1 MANTKVVGS
10 NTPKKRFFRILMV
23 ILIIGLCLLM
33 LSPFIWMI
41 GASLKKEADV
51 MKQGVGLFPTYW
63 YPQNYLRVLGF
74 AGKTN
79 YHFLQGYWNSIKVAA
94 ISAAVAGV
102 SSCLAGY
109 AFAKLKFRGSNVL
122 FLLYLS
128 QMMIPSQLTLIPR
141 FVIFSAVGLVNTHWA
156 LILPKVV
163 AVSATFM
170 MRQAF
175 LGTSE
180 ELREAAKI
188 DGASEFRI
196 FYQIMVPI
204 IIPTIAAVCTTQFV
218 SSWNSYMDPLIFINK
233 SALYTLPLV
242 LDNFVSMEATQYGLM
257 MAACCLATVPVFIV
271 FLCGQKF
278 FIKGLTV
285 GAVKGQVMNRKTK
298 GYIVG
303 VISILFSVFLIV
315 LALALSNLAKGDTRE
330 RSQDTADYRKWS
342 VPEKYTHFLIFPEE
356 IPAEAE
362 EVEYYYQYESGWDR
376 PMSQI
381 YLSYR
386 LNENA
391 YATEQERLSS
401 LTYTDRTGETR
412 SVEYD
417 TASFGYPAYVTI
429 AGYDF
434 CYEYALLNEKEHT
447 IVYIYA
453 MNTVS
458 DDLQF
463 NDEFLPNYYM
473 ENFDDLAYQGK
484 DHFTIYGGYDE

>member
-1 MANTKVVGS
+1 
-10 NTPKKRFFRILMV
+10 
-23 ILIIGLCLLM
+23 
-33 LSPFIWMI
+33 
-41 GASLKKEADV
+41 
-51 MKQGVGLFPTYW
+51 MK
-63 YPQNYLRVLGF
+63 
-74 AGKTN
+74 
-79 YHFLQGYWNSIKVAA
+79 
-94 ISAAVAGV
+94 
-102 SSCLAGY
+102 
-109 AFAKLKFRGSNVL
+109 
-122 FLLYLS
+122 
-128 QMMIPSQLTLIPR
+128 
-141 FVIFSAVGLVNTHWA
+141 
-156 LILPKVV
+156 
-163 AVSATFM
+163 
-170 MRQAF
+170 
-175 LGTSE
+175 
-180 ELREAAKI
+180 
-188 DGASEFRI
+188 
-196 FYQIMVPI
+196 
-204 IIPTIAAVCTTQFV
+204 
-218 SSWNSYMDPLIFINK
+218 
-233 SALYTLPLV
+233 
-242 LDNFVSMEATQYGLM
+242 
-257 MAACCLATVPVFIV
+257 
-271 FLCGQKF
+271 
-278 FIKGLTV
+278 
-285 GAVKGQVMNRKTK
+285 RKTK
-298 GYIVG
+298 GYIVA

-342 VPEKYTHFLIFPEE
+342 VPEKYTHFLIFPKE

-417 TASFGYPAYVTI
+417 TTSFGYPAYVTI

-473 ENFDDLAYQGK
+473 EKFDDLAYQGK

>member
-1 MANTKVVGS
+1 
-10 NTPKKRFFRILMV
+10 
-23 ILIIGLCLLM
+23 
-33 LSPFIWMI
+33 
-41 GASLKKEADV
+41 
-51 MKQGVGLFPTYW
+51 MK
-63 YPQNYLRVLGF
+63 
-74 AGKTN
+74 
-79 YHFLQGYWNSIKVAA
+79 
-94 ISAAVAGV
+94 
-102 SSCLAGY
+102 
-109 AFAKLKFRGSNVL
+109 
-122 FLLYLS
+122 
-128 QMMIPSQLTLIPR
+128 
-141 FVIFSAVGLVNTHWA
+141 
-156 LILPKVV
+156 
-163 AVSATFM
+163 
-170 MRQAF
+170 
-175 LGTSE
+175 
-180 ELREAAKI
+180 
-188 DGASEFRI
+188 
-196 FYQIMVPI
+196 
-204 IIPTIAAVCTTQFV
+204 
-218 SSWNSYMDPLIFINK
+218 
-233 SALYTLPLV
+233 
-242 LDNFVSMEATQYGLM
+242 
-257 MAACCLATVPVFIV
+257 
-271 FLCGQKF
+271 
-278 FIKGLTV
+278 
-285 GAVKGQVMNRKTK
+285 RKTK
-298 GYIVG
+298 GYIVA

-412 SVEYD
+412 SVECD
-417 TASFGYPAYVTI
+417 RASVGYPAYVTI

>member
-1 MANTKVVGS
+1 
-10 NTPKKRFFRILMV
+10 
-23 ILIIGLCLLM
+23 
-33 LSPFIWMI
+33 
-41 GASLKKEADV
+41 
-51 MKQGVGLFPTYW
+51 MK
-63 YPQNYLRVLGF
+63 
-74 AGKTN
+74 
-79 YHFLQGYWNSIKVAA
+79 
-94 ISAAVAGV
+94 
-102 SSCLAGY
+102 
-109 AFAKLKFRGSNVL
+109 
-122 FLLYLS
+122 
-128 QMMIPSQLTLIPR
+128 
-141 FVIFSAVGLVNTHWA
+141 
-156 LILPKVV
+156 
-163 AVSATFM
+163 
-170 MRQAF
+170 
-175 LGTSE
+175 
-180 ELREAAKI
+180 
-188 DGASEFRI
+188 
-196 FYQIMVPI
+196 
-204 IIPTIAAVCTTQFV
+204 
-218 SSWNSYMDPLIFINK
+218 
-233 SALYTLPLV
+233 
-242 LDNFVSMEATQYGLM
+242 
-257 MAACCLATVPVFIV
+257 
-271 FLCGQKF
+271 
-278 FIKGLTV
+278 
-285 GAVKGQVMNRKTK
+285 RKTK
-298 GYIVG
+298 GYIVA
-303 VISILFSVFLIV
+303 VISILFSIFLIV

-401 LTYTDRTGETR
+401 LTYTDRTGEPR

-417 TASFGYPAYVTI
+417 TTSFGYPAYVTI

-484 DHFTIYGGYDE
+484 DHFTIYGAFLLSNK

>member
-1 MANTKVVGS
+1 
-10 NTPKKRFFRILMV
+10 
-23 ILIIGLCLLM
+23 
-33 LSPFIWMI
+33 
-41 GASLKKEADV
+41 
-51 MKQGVGLFPTYW
+51 MK
-63 YPQNYLRVLGF
+63 
-74 AGKTN
+74 
-79 YHFLQGYWNSIKVAA
+79 
-94 ISAAVAGV
+94 
-102 SSCLAGY
+102 
-109 AFAKLKFRGSNVL
+109 
-122 FLLYLS
+122 
-128 QMMIPSQLTLIPR
+128 
-141 FVIFSAVGLVNTHWA
+141 
-156 LILPKVV
+156 
-163 AVSATFM
+163 
-170 MRQAF
+170 
-175 LGTSE
+175 
-180 ELREAAKI
+180 
-188 DGASEFRI
+188 
-196 FYQIMVPI
+196 
-204 IIPTIAAVCTTQFV
+204 
-218 SSWNSYMDPLIFINK
+218 
-233 SALYTLPLV
+233 
-242 LDNFVSMEATQYGLM
+242 
-257 MAACCLATVPVFIV
+257 
-271 FLCGQKF
+271 
-278 FIKGLTV
+278 
-285 GAVKGQVMNRKTK
+285 RKTK
-298 GYIVG
+298 GYIVA
-303 VISILFSVFLIV
+303 VISILFSIFLIV

-330 RSQDTADYRKWS
+330 RSQDTADYREWS
-342 VPEKYTHFLIFPEE
+342 GPGKYTHFLIFPEE

-401 LTYTDRTGETR
+401 LTYTDRTGEPR

-417 TASFGYPAYVTI
+417 TTSFGYPAYVTI

>member
-1 MANTKVVGS
+1 M
-10 NTPKKRFFRILMV
+10 KRKR
-23 ILIIGLCLLM
+23 
-33 LSPFIWMI
+33 
-41 GASLKKEADV
+41 
-51 MKQGVGLFPTYW
+51 
-63 YPQNYLRVLGF
+63 
-74 AGKTN
+74 
-79 YHFLQGYWNSIKVAA
+79 
-94 ISAAVAGV
+94 
-102 SSCLAGY
+102 
-109 AFAKLKFRGSNVL
+109 
-122 FLLYLS
+122 
-128 QMMIPSQLTLIPR
+128 
-141 FVIFSAVGLVNTHWA
+141 
-156 LILPKVV
+156 
-163 AVSATFM
+163 
-170 MRQAF
+170 
-175 LGTSE
+175 
-180 ELREAAKI
+180 
-188 DGASEFRI
+188 
-196 FYQIMVPI
+196 
-204 IIPTIAAVCTTQFV
+204 
-218 SSWNSYMDPLIFINK
+218 
-233 SALYTLPLV
+233 
-242 LDNFVSMEATQYGLM
+242 
-257 MAACCLATVPVFIV
+257 
-271 FLCGQKF
+271 
-278 FIKGLTV
+278 
-285 GAVKGQVMNRKTK
+285 K
-298 GYIVG
+298 GYIVA
-303 VISILFSVFLIV
+303 VISILFSIFLIV

-401 LTYTDRTGETR
+401 LTYTDCTGEPR

-417 TASFGYPAYVTI
+417 TTSFGYPAYVTI

>member
-1 MANTKVVGS
+1 
-10 NTPKKRFFRILMV
+10 
-23 ILIIGLCLLM
+23 
-33 LSPFIWMI
+33 
-41 GASLKKEADV
+41 
-51 MKQGVGLFPTYW
+51 MK
-63 YPQNYLRVLGF
+63 
-74 AGKTN
+74 
-79 YHFLQGYWNSIKVAA
+79 
-94 ISAAVAGV
+94 
-102 SSCLAGY
+102 
-109 AFAKLKFRGSNVL
+109 
-122 FLLYLS
+122 
-128 QMMIPSQLTLIPR
+128 
-141 FVIFSAVGLVNTHWA
+141 
-156 LILPKVV
+156 
-163 AVSATFM
+163 
-170 MRQAF
+170 
-175 LGTSE
+175 
-180 ELREAAKI
+180 
-188 DGASEFRI
+188 
-196 FYQIMVPI
+196 
-204 IIPTIAAVCTTQFV
+204 
-218 SSWNSYMDPLIFINK
+218 
-233 SALYTLPLV
+233 
-242 LDNFVSMEATQYGLM
+242 
-257 MAACCLATVPVFIV
+257 
-271 FLCGQKF
+271 
-278 FIKGLTV
+278 
-285 GAVKGQVMNRKTK
+285 RKTK
-298 GYIVG
+298 GYIVA

-330 RSQDTADYRKWS
+330 RSQDTADYQKWS

-376 PMSQI
+376 PTSQI

-401 LTYTDRTGETR
+401 LNYTDRTGETR

-417 TASFGYPAYVTI
+417 TTSFGYPAYVTI

>member
-1 MANTKVVGS
+1 
-10 NTPKKRFFRILMV
+10 
-23 ILIIGLCLLM
+23 
-33 LSPFIWMI
+33 
-41 GASLKKEADV
+41 
-51 MKQGVGLFPTYW
+51 MK
-63 YPQNYLRVLGF
+63 
-74 AGKTN
+74 
-79 YHFLQGYWNSIKVAA
+79 
-94 ISAAVAGV
+94 
-102 SSCLAGY
+102 
-109 AFAKLKFRGSNVL
+109 
-122 FLLYLS
+122 
-128 QMMIPSQLTLIPR
+128 
-141 FVIFSAVGLVNTHWA
+141 
-156 LILPKVV
+156 
-163 AVSATFM
+163 
-170 MRQAF
+170 
-175 LGTSE
+175 
-180 ELREAAKI
+180 
-188 DGASEFRI
+188 
-196 FYQIMVPI
+196 
-204 IIPTIAAVCTTQFV
+204 
-218 SSWNSYMDPLIFINK
+218 
-233 SALYTLPLV
+233 
-242 LDNFVSMEATQYGLM
+242 
-257 MAACCLATVPVFIV
+257 
-271 FLCGQKF
+271 
-278 FIKGLTV
+278 
-285 GAVKGQVMNRKTK
+285 RKTK
-298 GYIVG
+298 GYIVA

-330 RSQDTADYRKWS
+330 RSQDTADYQKWS

-381 YLSYR
+381 YLSSR

-401 LTYTDRTGETR
+401 LNYTDRTGETR

-417 TASFGYPAYVTI
+417 TTSFGYPAYVTI

>member
-1 MANTKVVGS
+1 
-10 NTPKKRFFRILMV
+10 
-23 ILIIGLCLLM
+23 
-33 LSPFIWMI
+33 
-41 GASLKKEADV
+41 
-51 MKQGVGLFPTYW
+51 MK
-63 YPQNYLRVLGF
+63 
-74 AGKTN
+74 
-79 YHFLQGYWNSIKVAA
+79 
-94 ISAAVAGV
+94 
-102 SSCLAGY
+102 
-109 AFAKLKFRGSNVL
+109 
-122 FLLYLS
+122 
-128 QMMIPSQLTLIPR
+128 
-141 FVIFSAVGLVNTHWA
+141 
-156 LILPKVV
+156 
-163 AVSATFM
+163 
-170 MRQAF
+170 
-175 LGTSE
+175 
-180 ELREAAKI
+180 
-188 DGASEFRI
+188 
-196 FYQIMVPI
+196 
-204 IIPTIAAVCTTQFV
+204 
-218 SSWNSYMDPLIFINK
+218 
-233 SALYTLPLV
+233 
-242 LDNFVSMEATQYGLM
+242 
-257 MAACCLATVPVFIV
+257 
-271 FLCGQKF
+271 
-278 FIKGLTV
+278 
-285 GAVKGQVMNRKTK
+285 RKTK
-298 GYIVG
+298 GYIVA

-401 LTYTDRTGETR
+401 LTYTERTGEPR

-417 TASFGYPAYVTI
+417 TTSFGYPAYVTI
-429 AGYDF
+429 DGYDF

>member
-1 MANTKVVGS
+1 
-10 NTPKKRFFRILMV
+10 
-23 ILIIGLCLLM
+23 
-33 LSPFIWMI
+33 
-41 GASLKKEADV
+41 
-51 MKQGVGLFPTYW
+51 MK
-63 YPQNYLRVLGF
+63 
-74 AGKTN
+74 
-79 YHFLQGYWNSIKVAA
+79 
-94 ISAAVAGV
+94 
-102 SSCLAGY
+102 
-109 AFAKLKFRGSNVL
+109 
-122 FLLYLS
+122 
-128 QMMIPSQLTLIPR
+128 
-141 FVIFSAVGLVNTHWA
+141 
-156 LILPKVV
+156 
-163 AVSATFM
+163 
-170 MRQAF
+170 
-175 LGTSE
+175 
-180 ELREAAKI
+180 
-188 DGASEFRI
+188 
-196 FYQIMVPI
+196 
-204 IIPTIAAVCTTQFV
+204 
-218 SSWNSYMDPLIFINK
+218 
-233 SALYTLPLV
+233 
-242 LDNFVSMEATQYGLM
+242 
-257 MAACCLATVPVFIV
+257 
-271 FLCGQKF
+271 
-278 FIKGLTV
+278 
-285 GAVKGQVMNRKTK
+285 RKTK
-298 GYIVG
+298 GYIVA

-362 EVEYYYQYESGWDR
+362 EVEYSSQYESGWDR

-412 SVEYD
+412 SVEHD
-417 TASFGYPAYVTI
+417 TTSFGYPAYVTI

-434 CYEYALLNEKEHT
+434 CYEYALLNENEHT
-447 IVYIYA
+447 IVYIYT

>member
-1 MANTKVVGS
+1 
-10 NTPKKRFFRILMV
+10 
-23 ILIIGLCLLM
+23 
-33 LSPFIWMI
+33 
-41 GASLKKEADV
+41 
-51 MKQGVGLFPTYW
+51 MK
-63 YPQNYLRVLGF
+63 
-74 AGKTN
+74 
-79 YHFLQGYWNSIKVAA
+79 
-94 ISAAVAGV
+94 
-102 SSCLAGY
+102 
-109 AFAKLKFRGSNVL
+109 
-122 FLLYLS
+122 
-128 QMMIPSQLTLIPR
+128 
-141 FVIFSAVGLVNTHWA
+141 
-156 LILPKVV
+156 
-163 AVSATFM
+163 
-170 MRQAF
+170 
-175 LGTSE
+175 
-180 ELREAAKI
+180 
-188 DGASEFRI
+188 
-196 FYQIMVPI
+196 
-204 IIPTIAAVCTTQFV
+204 
-218 SSWNSYMDPLIFINK
+218 
-233 SALYTLPLV
+233 
-242 LDNFVSMEATQYGLM
+242 
-257 MAACCLATVPVFIV
+257 
-271 FLCGQKF
+271 
-278 FIKGLTV
+278 
-285 GAVKGQVMNRKTK
+285 RKTK
-298 GYIVG
+298 GYIVA

-330 RSQDTADYRKWS
+330 RSQDTADYQNWS

-401 LTYTDRTGETR
+401 LNYTDRTGETR

-417 TASFGYPAYVTI
+417 TTSFGYPAYVTI
-429 AGYDF
+429 AGYD
-434 CYEYALLNEKEHT
+434 LLNEKEHT

>member
-1 MANTKVVGS
+1 
-10 NTPKKRFFRILMV
+10 
-23 ILIIGLCLLM
+23 
-33 LSPFIWMI
+33 
-41 GASLKKEADV
+41 
-51 MKQGVGLFPTYW
+51 MK
-63 YPQNYLRVLGF
+63 
-74 AGKTN
+74 
-79 YHFLQGYWNSIKVAA
+79 
-94 ISAAVAGV
+94 
-102 SSCLAGY
+102 
-109 AFAKLKFRGSNVL
+109 
-122 FLLYLS
+122 
-128 QMMIPSQLTLIPR
+128 
-141 FVIFSAVGLVNTHWA
+141 
-156 LILPKVV
+156 
-163 AVSATFM
+163 
-170 MRQAF
+170 
-175 LGTSE
+175 
-180 ELREAAKI
+180 
-188 DGASEFRI
+188 
-196 FYQIMVPI
+196 
-204 IIPTIAAVCTTQFV
+204 
-218 SSWNSYMDPLIFINK
+218 
-233 SALYTLPLV
+233 
-242 LDNFVSMEATQYGLM
+242 
-257 MAACCLATVPVFIV
+257 
-271 FLCGQKF
+271 
-278 FIKGLTV
+278 
-285 GAVKGQVMNRKTK
+285 RKTK
-298 GYIVG
+298 GYIVA

-412 SVEYD
+412 SAED
-417 TASFGYPAYVTI
+417 ATASFGYPAYVTI

>member
-1 MANTKVVGS
+1 
-10 NTPKKRFFRILMV
+10 
-23 ILIIGLCLLM
+23 
-33 LSPFIWMI
+33 
-41 GASLKKEADV
+41 
-51 MKQGVGLFPTYW
+51 MK
-63 YPQNYLRVLGF
+63 
-74 AGKTN
+74 
-79 YHFLQGYWNSIKVAA
+79 
-94 ISAAVAGV
+94 
-102 SSCLAGY
+102 
-109 AFAKLKFRGSNVL
+109 
-122 FLLYLS
+122 
-128 QMMIPSQLTLIPR
+128 
-141 FVIFSAVGLVNTHWA
+141 
-156 LILPKVV
+156 
-163 AVSATFM
+163 
-170 MRQAF
+170 
-175 LGTSE
+175 
-180 ELREAAKI
+180 
-188 DGASEFRI
+188 
-196 FYQIMVPI
+196 
-204 IIPTIAAVCTTQFV
+204 
-218 SSWNSYMDPLIFINK
+218 
-233 SALYTLPLV
+233 
-242 LDNFVSMEATQYGLM
+242 
-257 MAACCLATVPVFIV
+257 
-271 FLCGQKF
+271 
-278 FIKGLTV
+278 
-285 GAVKGQVMNRKTK
+285 RKTK
-298 GYIVG
+298 GYIVA

-330 RSQDTADYRKWS
+330 RSQDTADYQKWS

-401 LTYTDRTGETR
+401 LNYTDRIGETR

>member
-1 MANTKVVGS
+1 
-10 NTPKKRFFRILMV
+10 
-23 ILIIGLCLLM
+23 
-33 LSPFIWMI
+33 
-41 GASLKKEADV
+41 
-51 MKQGVGLFPTYW
+51 MK
-63 YPQNYLRVLGF
+63 
-74 AGKTN
+74 
-79 YHFLQGYWNSIKVAA
+79 
-94 ISAAVAGV
+94 
-102 SSCLAGY
+102 
-109 AFAKLKFRGSNVL
+109 
-122 FLLYLS
+122 
-128 QMMIPSQLTLIPR
+128 
-141 FVIFSAVGLVNTHWA
+141 
-156 LILPKVV
+156 
-163 AVSATFM
+163 
-170 MRQAF
+170 
-175 LGTSE
+175 
-180 ELREAAKI
+180 
-188 DGASEFRI
+188 
-196 FYQIMVPI
+196 
-204 IIPTIAAVCTTQFV
+204 
-218 SSWNSYMDPLIFINK
+218 
-233 SALYTLPLV
+233 
-242 LDNFVSMEATQYGLM
+242 
-257 MAACCLATVPVFIV
+257 
-271 FLCGQKF
+271 
-278 FIKGLTV
+278 
-285 GAVKGQVMNRKTK
+285 RKTK
-298 GYIVG
+298 GYIVA

-401 LTYTDRTGETR
+401 LTYTDCTGEPR

>member
-1 MANTKVVGS
+1 
-10 NTPKKRFFRILMV
+10 
-23 ILIIGLCLLM
+23 
-33 LSPFIWMI
+33 
-41 GASLKKEADV
+41 
-51 MKQGVGLFPTYW
+51 MK
-63 YPQNYLRVLGF
+63 
-74 AGKTN
+74 
-79 YHFLQGYWNSIKVAA
+79 
-94 ISAAVAGV
+94 
-102 SSCLAGY
+102 
-109 AFAKLKFRGSNVL
+109 
-122 FLLYLS
+122 
-128 QMMIPSQLTLIPR
+128 
-141 FVIFSAVGLVNTHWA
+141 
-156 LILPKVV
+156 
-163 AVSATFM
+163 
-170 MRQAF
+170 
-175 LGTSE
+175 
-180 ELREAAKI
+180 
-188 DGASEFRI
+188 
-196 FYQIMVPI
+196 
-204 IIPTIAAVCTTQFV
+204 
-218 SSWNSYMDPLIFINK
+218 
-233 SALYTLPLV
+233 
-242 LDNFVSMEATQYGLM
+242 
-257 MAACCLATVPVFIV
+257 
-271 FLCGQKF
+271 
-278 FIKGLTV
+278 
-285 GAVKGQVMNRKTK
+285 RKTK
-298 GYIVG
+298 GYIVA

-417 TASFGYPAYVTI
+417 TTSFGYPAYVTI

-434 CYEYALLNEKEHT
+434 CYEYPLLNEKEHK

-458 DDLQF
+458 DDLQL

>member
-1 MANTKVVGS
+1 
-10 NTPKKRFFRILMV
+10 
-23 ILIIGLCLLM
+23 
-33 LSPFIWMI
+33 
-41 GASLKKEADV
+41 
-51 MKQGVGLFPTYW
+51 MK
-63 YPQNYLRVLGF
+63 
-74 AGKTN
+74 
-79 YHFLQGYWNSIKVAA
+79 
-94 ISAAVAGV
+94 
-102 SSCLAGY
+102 
-109 AFAKLKFRGSNVL
+109 
-122 FLLYLS
+122 
-128 QMMIPSQLTLIPR
+128 
-141 FVIFSAVGLVNTHWA
+141 
-156 LILPKVV
+156 
-163 AVSATFM
+163 
-170 MRQAF
+170 
-175 LGTSE
+175 
-180 ELREAAKI
+180 
-188 DGASEFRI
+188 
-196 FYQIMVPI
+196 
-204 IIPTIAAVCTTQFV
+204 
-218 SSWNSYMDPLIFINK
+218 
-233 SALYTLPLV
+233 
-242 LDNFVSMEATQYGLM
+242 
-257 MAACCLATVPVFIV
+257 
-271 FLCGQKF
+271 
-278 FIKGLTV
+278 
-285 GAVKGQVMNRKTK
+285 RKTK
-298 GYIVG
+298 GYIVA
-303 VISILFSVFLIV
+303 VISILFSIFLIV

-342 VPEKYTHFLIFPEE
+342 VPEKYTHYLIFPEE

-362 EVEYYYQYESGWDR
+362 EVEYDYQYESGWDR

-401 LTYTDRTGETR
+401 LTYTDCTGEPR

-417 TASFGYPAYVTI
+417 TTSFGYPAYVTI

>member
-1 MANTKVVGS
+1 
-10 NTPKKRFFRILMV
+10 
-23 ILIIGLCLLM
+23 
-33 LSPFIWMI
+33 
-41 GASLKKEADV
+41 
-51 MKQGVGLFPTYW
+51 MK
-63 YPQNYLRVLGF
+63 
-74 AGKTN
+74 
-79 YHFLQGYWNSIKVAA
+79 
-94 ISAAVAGV
+94 
-102 SSCLAGY
+102 
-109 AFAKLKFRGSNVL
+109 
-122 FLLYLS
+122 
-128 QMMIPSQLTLIPR
+128 
-141 FVIFSAVGLVNTHWA
+141 
-156 LILPKVV
+156 
-163 AVSATFM
+163 
-170 MRQAF
+170 
-175 LGTSE
+175 
-180 ELREAAKI
+180 
-188 DGASEFRI
+188 
-196 FYQIMVPI
+196 
-204 IIPTIAAVCTTQFV
+204 
-218 SSWNSYMDPLIFINK
+218 
-233 SALYTLPLV
+233 
-242 LDNFVSMEATQYGLM
+242 
-257 MAACCLATVPVFIV
+257 
-271 FLCGQKF
+271 
-278 FIKGLTV
+278 
-285 GAVKGQVMNRKTK
+285 RKTK
-298 GYIVG
+298 GYIVA

-330 RSQDTADYRKWS
+330 RSQDTADYQKWS
-342 VPEKYTHFLIFPEE
+342 VPEKYTYFLIFPEE

-401 LTYTDRTGETR
+401 LTYTDRTGETW

-417 TASFGYPAYVTI
+417 TTSFGYPAYVTI

-473 ENFDDLAYQGK
+473 ENFDDLEYQGK

>member
-1 MANTKVVGS
+1 
-10 NTPKKRFFRILMV
+10 
-23 ILIIGLCLLM
+23 
-33 LSPFIWMI
+33 
-41 GASLKKEADV
+41 
-51 MKQGVGLFPTYW
+51 MK
-63 YPQNYLRVLGF
+63 
-74 AGKTN
+74 
-79 YHFLQGYWNSIKVAA
+79 
-94 ISAAVAGV
+94 
-102 SSCLAGY
+102 
-109 AFAKLKFRGSNVL
+109 
-122 FLLYLS
+122 
-128 QMMIPSQLTLIPR
+128 
-141 FVIFSAVGLVNTHWA
+141 
-156 LILPKVV
+156 
-163 AVSATFM
+163 
-170 MRQAF
+170 
-175 LGTSE
+175 
-180 ELREAAKI
+180 
-188 DGASEFRI
+188 
-196 FYQIMVPI
+196 
-204 IIPTIAAVCTTQFV
+204 
-218 SSWNSYMDPLIFINK
+218 
-233 SALYTLPLV
+233 
-242 LDNFVSMEATQYGLM
+242 
-257 MAACCLATVPVFIV
+257 
-271 FLCGQKF
+271 
-278 FIKGLTV
+278 
-285 GAVKGQVMNRKTK
+285 RKTK
-298 GYIVG
+298 GYIVA
-303 VISILFSVFLIV
+303 VISILFSIFLIV

-401 LTYTDRTGETR
+401 LTYTDRTGEPR

-417 TASFGYPAYVTI
+417 TTSFGYPAYVTI
-429 AGYDF
+429 AGYVF
-434 CYEYALLNEKEHT
+434 CYEYALLYEMEHT

>member
-1 MANTKVVGS
+1 
-10 NTPKKRFFRILMV
+10 
-23 ILIIGLCLLM
+23 
-33 LSPFIWMI
+33 
-41 GASLKKEADV
+41 
-51 MKQGVGLFPTYW
+51 MK
-63 YPQNYLRVLGF
+63 
-74 AGKTN
+74 
-79 YHFLQGYWNSIKVAA
+79 
-94 ISAAVAGV
+94 
-102 SSCLAGY
+102 
-109 AFAKLKFRGSNVL
+109 
-122 FLLYLS
+122 
-128 QMMIPSQLTLIPR
+128 
-141 FVIFSAVGLVNTHWA
+141 
-156 LILPKVV
+156 
-163 AVSATFM
+163 
-170 MRQAF
+170 
-175 LGTSE
+175 
-180 ELREAAKI
+180 
-188 DGASEFRI
+188 
-196 FYQIMVPI
+196 
-204 IIPTIAAVCTTQFV
+204 
-218 SSWNSYMDPLIFINK
+218 
-233 SALYTLPLV
+233 
-242 LDNFVSMEATQYGLM
+242 
-257 MAACCLATVPVFIV
+257 
-271 FLCGQKF
+271 
-278 FIKGLTV
+278 
-285 GAVKGQVMNRKTK
+285 RKTK
-298 GYIVG
+298 CYIVA

-330 RSQDTADYRKWS
+330 RSQDTADYQKWS

-401 LTYTDRTGETR
+401 LNYTDRTGETR

-417 TASFGYPAYVTI
+417 TTSFGYPAYVTI

>member
-1 MANTKVVGS
+1 
-10 NTPKKRFFRILMV
+10 
-23 ILIIGLCLLM
+23 
-33 LSPFIWMI
+33 
-41 GASLKKEADV
+41 
-51 MKQGVGLFPTYW
+51 MK
-63 YPQNYLRVLGF
+63 
-74 AGKTN
+74 
-79 YHFLQGYWNSIKVAA
+79 
-94 ISAAVAGV
+94 
-102 SSCLAGY
+102 
-109 AFAKLKFRGSNVL
+109 
-122 FLLYLS
+122 
-128 QMMIPSQLTLIPR
+128 
-141 FVIFSAVGLVNTHWA
+141 
-156 LILPKVV
+156 
-163 AVSATFM
+163 
-170 MRQAF
+170 
-175 LGTSE
+175 
-180 ELREAAKI
+180 
-188 DGASEFRI
+188 
-196 FYQIMVPI
+196 
-204 IIPTIAAVCTTQFV
+204 
-218 SSWNSYMDPLIFINK
+218 
-233 SALYTLPLV
+233 
-242 LDNFVSMEATQYGLM
+242 
-257 MAACCLATVPVFIV
+257 
-271 FLCGQKF
+271 
-278 FIKGLTV
+278 
-285 GAVKGQVMNRKTK
+285 RKTK
-298 GYIVG
+298 GYIVA
-303 VISILFSVFLIV
+303 VISILFSIFLIV

-330 RSQDTADYRKWS
+330 RSQDTADYQKWS

-401 LTYTDRTGETR
+401 LNYTDRTGEPR

-417 TASFGYPAYVTI
+417 TTSFGYPAYVTI

>member
-1 MANTKVVGS
+1 
-10 NTPKKRFFRILMV
+10 
-23 ILIIGLCLLM
+23 
-33 LSPFIWMI
+33 
-41 GASLKKEADV
+41 
-51 MKQGVGLFPTYW
+51 MK
-63 YPQNYLRVLGF
+63 
-74 AGKTN
+74 
-79 YHFLQGYWNSIKVAA
+79 
-94 ISAAVAGV
+94 
-102 SSCLAGY
+102 
-109 AFAKLKFRGSNVL
+109 
-122 FLLYLS
+122 
-128 QMMIPSQLTLIPR
+128 
-141 FVIFSAVGLVNTHWA
+141 
-156 LILPKVV
+156 
-163 AVSATFM
+163 
-170 MRQAF
+170 
-175 LGTSE
+175 
-180 ELREAAKI
+180 
-188 DGASEFRI
+188 
-196 FYQIMVPI
+196 
-204 IIPTIAAVCTTQFV
+204 
-218 SSWNSYMDPLIFINK
+218 
-233 SALYTLPLV
+233 
-242 LDNFVSMEATQYGLM
+242 
-257 MAACCLATVPVFIV
+257 
-271 FLCGQKF
+271 
-278 FIKGLTV
+278 
-285 GAVKGQVMNRKTK
+285 RKTK
-298 GYIVG
+298 GYIVA

-330 RSQDTADYRKWS
+330 RSQDTADYQKWS

-401 LTYTDRTGETR
+401 LNYTDRIGETR

-417 TASFGYPAYVTI
+417 TTSFGYPAYVTI

>member
-1 MANTKVVGS
+1 
-10 NTPKKRFFRILMV
+10 
-23 ILIIGLCLLM
+23 
-33 LSPFIWMI
+33 
-41 GASLKKEADV
+41 
-51 MKQGVGLFPTYW
+51 MK
-63 YPQNYLRVLGF
+63 
-74 AGKTN
+74 
-79 YHFLQGYWNSIKVAA
+79 
-94 ISAAVAGV
+94 
-102 SSCLAGY
+102 
-109 AFAKLKFRGSNVL
+109 
-122 FLLYLS
+122 
-128 QMMIPSQLTLIPR
+128 
-141 FVIFSAVGLVNTHWA
+141 
-156 LILPKVV
+156 
-163 AVSATFM
+163 
-170 MRQAF
+170 
-175 LGTSE
+175 
-180 ELREAAKI
+180 
-188 DGASEFRI
+188 
-196 FYQIMVPI
+196 
-204 IIPTIAAVCTTQFV
+204 
-218 SSWNSYMDPLIFINK
+218 
-233 SALYTLPLV
+233 
-242 LDNFVSMEATQYGLM
+242 
-257 MAACCLATVPVFIV
+257 
-271 FLCGQKF
+271 
-278 FIKGLTV
+278 
-285 GAVKGQVMNRKTK
+285 RKTK
-298 GYIVG
+298 GYIVA

-330 RSQDTADYRKWS
+330 RSQDTADYQKWS

-401 LTYTDRTGETR
+401 LNYTDRTGETR

-417 TASFGYPAYVTI
+417 TTSFGYPAYVTI

-484 DHFTIYGGYDE
+484 DYFTIYGGYDE

>member
-1 MANTKVVGS
+1 
-10 NTPKKRFFRILMV
+10 
-23 ILIIGLCLLM
+23 
-33 LSPFIWMI
+33 
-41 GASLKKEADV
+41 
-51 MKQGVGLFPTYW
+51 MK
-63 YPQNYLRVLGF
+63 
-74 AGKTN
+74 
-79 YHFLQGYWNSIKVAA
+79 
-94 ISAAVAGV
+94 
-102 SSCLAGY
+102 
-109 AFAKLKFRGSNVL
+109 
-122 FLLYLS
+122 
-128 QMMIPSQLTLIPR
+128 
-141 FVIFSAVGLVNTHWA
+141 
-156 LILPKVV
+156 
-163 AVSATFM
+163 
-170 MRQAF
+170 
-175 LGTSE
+175 
-180 ELREAAKI
+180 
-188 DGASEFRI
+188 
-196 FYQIMVPI
+196 
-204 IIPTIAAVCTTQFV
+204 
-218 SSWNSYMDPLIFINK
+218 
-233 SALYTLPLV
+233 
-242 LDNFVSMEATQYGLM
+242 
-257 MAACCLATVPVFIV
+257 
-271 FLCGQKF
+271 
-278 FIKGLTV
+278 
-285 GAVKGQVMNRKTK
+285 RKTK
-298 GYIVG
+298 GYIVA

-330 RSQDTADYRKWS
+330 RSQDTADYQKWS

-391 YATEQERLSS
+391 YATEQESLSS
-401 LTYTDRTGETR
+401 LNYTDRTGETR

-417 TASFGYPAYVTI
+417 TTSFGYPAYVTI

>member
-1 MANTKVVGS
+1 
-10 NTPKKRFFRILMV
+10 
-23 ILIIGLCLLM
+23 
-33 LSPFIWMI
+33 
-41 GASLKKEADV
+41 
-51 MKQGVGLFPTYW
+51 MK
-63 YPQNYLRVLGF
+63 
-74 AGKTN
+74 
-79 YHFLQGYWNSIKVAA
+79 
-94 ISAAVAGV
+94 
-102 SSCLAGY
+102 
-109 AFAKLKFRGSNVL
+109 
-122 FLLYLS
+122 
-128 QMMIPSQLTLIPR
+128 
-141 FVIFSAVGLVNTHWA
+141 
-156 LILPKVV
+156 
-163 AVSATFM
+163 
-170 MRQAF
+170 
-175 LGTSE
+175 
-180 ELREAAKI
+180 
-188 DGASEFRI
+188 
-196 FYQIMVPI
+196 
-204 IIPTIAAVCTTQFV
+204 
-218 SSWNSYMDPLIFINK
+218 
-233 SALYTLPLV
+233 
-242 LDNFVSMEATQYGLM
+242 
-257 MAACCLATVPVFIV
+257 
-271 FLCGQKF
+271 
-278 FIKGLTV
+278 
-285 GAVKGQVMNRKTK
+285 RKTK
-298 GYIVG
+298 GYIVA

-330 RSQDTADYRKWS
+330 RSQDTADYQKWS

-401 LTYTDRTGETR
+401 LNYTDRTGEPR

-417 TASFGYPAYVTI
+417 TTSFGYPAYVTI

>member
-1 MANTKVVGS
+1 
-10 NTPKKRFFRILMV
+10 
-23 ILIIGLCLLM
+23 
-33 LSPFIWMI
+33 
-41 GASLKKEADV
+41 
-51 MKQGVGLFPTYW
+51 MK
-63 YPQNYLRVLGF
+63 
-74 AGKTN
+74 
-79 YHFLQGYWNSIKVAA
+79 
-94 ISAAVAGV
+94 
-102 SSCLAGY
+102 
-109 AFAKLKFRGSNVL
+109 
-122 FLLYLS
+122 
-128 QMMIPSQLTLIPR
+128 
-141 FVIFSAVGLVNTHWA
+141 
-156 LILPKVV
+156 
-163 AVSATFM
+163 
-170 MRQAF
+170 
-175 LGTSE
+175 
-180 ELREAAKI
+180 
-188 DGASEFRI
+188 
-196 FYQIMVPI
+196 
-204 IIPTIAAVCTTQFV
+204 
-218 SSWNSYMDPLIFINK
+218 
-233 SALYTLPLV
+233 
-242 LDNFVSMEATQYGLM
+242 
-257 MAACCLATVPVFIV
+257 
-271 FLCGQKF
+271 
-278 FIKGLTV
+278 
-285 GAVKGQVMNRKTK
+285 RKTK
-298 GYIVG
+298 GYIVA

-330 RSQDTADYRKWS
+330 RSQDTADYQKWS

-401 LTYTDRTGETR
+401 LNYTDRTGETR

-417 TASFGYPAYVTI
+417 TTSFGYPAYVTI

-447 IVYIYA
+447 IGYIYA

>member
-1 MANTKVVGS
+1 
-10 NTPKKRFFRILMV
+10 
-23 ILIIGLCLLM
+23 
-33 LSPFIWMI
+33 
-41 GASLKKEADV
+41 
-51 MKQGVGLFPTYW
+51 MK
-63 YPQNYLRVLGF
+63 
-74 AGKTN
+74 
-79 YHFLQGYWNSIKVAA
+79 
-94 ISAAVAGV
+94 
-102 SSCLAGY
+102 
-109 AFAKLKFRGSNVL
+109 
-122 FLLYLS
+122 
-128 QMMIPSQLTLIPR
+128 
-141 FVIFSAVGLVNTHWA
+141 
-156 LILPKVV
+156 
-163 AVSATFM
+163 
-170 MRQAF
+170 
-175 LGTSE
+175 
-180 ELREAAKI
+180 
-188 DGASEFRI
+188 
-196 FYQIMVPI
+196 
-204 IIPTIAAVCTTQFV
+204 
-218 SSWNSYMDPLIFINK
+218 
-233 SALYTLPLV
+233 
-242 LDNFVSMEATQYGLM
+242 
-257 MAACCLATVPVFIV
+257 
-271 FLCGQKF
+271 
-278 FIKGLTV
+278 
-285 GAVKGQVMNRKTK
+285 RKTK
-298 GYIVG
+298 GYIVA

-330 RSQDTADYRKWS
+330 RSQDTADYQKWS
-342 VPEKYTHFLIFPEE
+342 VPEIYTHFLIFPEE

-401 LTYTDRTGETR
+401 LNYTDRTGETR

-417 TASFGYPAYVTI
+417 TTSFGYPAYVTI

>member
-1 MANTKVVGS
+1 
-10 NTPKKRFFRILMV
+10 
-23 ILIIGLCLLM
+23 
-33 LSPFIWMI
+33 
-41 GASLKKEADV
+41 
-51 MKQGVGLFPTYW
+51 MK
-63 YPQNYLRVLGF
+63 
-74 AGKTN
+74 
-79 YHFLQGYWNSIKVAA
+79 
-94 ISAAVAGV
+94 
-102 SSCLAGY
+102 
-109 AFAKLKFRGSNVL
+109 
-122 FLLYLS
+122 
-128 QMMIPSQLTLIPR
+128 
-141 FVIFSAVGLVNTHWA
+141 
-156 LILPKVV
+156 
-163 AVSATFM
+163 
-170 MRQAF
+170 
-175 LGTSE
+175 
-180 ELREAAKI
+180 
-188 DGASEFRI
+188 
-196 FYQIMVPI
+196 
-204 IIPTIAAVCTTQFV
+204 
-218 SSWNSYMDPLIFINK
+218 
-233 SALYTLPLV
+233 
-242 LDNFVSMEATQYGLM
+242 
-257 MAACCLATVPVFIV
+257 
-271 FLCGQKF
+271 
-278 FIKGLTV
+278 
-285 GAVKGQVMNRKTK
+285 RKTK
-298 GYIVG
+298 GYIVA
-303 VISILFSVFLIV
+303 VISILFSIFLIV

-381 YLSYR
+381 YLSCR

-401 LTYTDRTGETR
+401 LTYTDCTGEPR

-417 TASFGYPAYVTI
+417 TTSFGYPAYVTI

>member
-1 MANTKVVGS
+1 
-10 NTPKKRFFRILMV
+10 
-23 ILIIGLCLLM
+23 
-33 LSPFIWMI
+33 
-41 GASLKKEADV
+41 
-51 MKQGVGLFPTYW
+51 MK
-63 YPQNYLRVLGF
+63 
-74 AGKTN
+74 
-79 YHFLQGYWNSIKVAA
+79 
-94 ISAAVAGV
+94 
-102 SSCLAGY
+102 
-109 AFAKLKFRGSNVL
+109 
-122 FLLYLS
+122 
-128 QMMIPSQLTLIPR
+128 
-141 FVIFSAVGLVNTHWA
+141 
-156 LILPKVV
+156 
-163 AVSATFM
+163 
-170 MRQAF
+170 
-175 LGTSE
+175 
-180 ELREAAKI
+180 
-188 DGASEFRI
+188 
-196 FYQIMVPI
+196 
-204 IIPTIAAVCTTQFV
+204 
-218 SSWNSYMDPLIFINK
+218 
-233 SALYTLPLV
+233 
-242 LDNFVSMEATQYGLM
+242 
-257 MAACCLATVPVFIV
+257 
-271 FLCGQKF
+271 
-278 FIKGLTV
+278 
-285 GAVKGQVMNRKTK
+285 RKTK
-298 GYIVG
+298 GYIVA

-330 RSQDTADYRKWS
+330 RSQDTADYQKWS

-401 LTYTDRTGETR
+401 LNYTDCTGETR

-417 TASFGYPAYVTI
+417 TTSFGYPAYVTI

>member
-1 MANTKVVGS
+1 
-10 NTPKKRFFRILMV
+10 
-23 ILIIGLCLLM
+23 
-33 LSPFIWMI
+33 
-41 GASLKKEADV
+41 
-51 MKQGVGLFPTYW
+51 MK
-63 YPQNYLRVLGF
+63 
-74 AGKTN
+74 
-79 YHFLQGYWNSIKVAA
+79 
-94 ISAAVAGV
+94 
-102 SSCLAGY
+102 
-109 AFAKLKFRGSNVL
+109 
-122 FLLYLS
+122 
-128 QMMIPSQLTLIPR
+128 
-141 FVIFSAVGLVNTHWA
+141 
-156 LILPKVV
+156 
-163 AVSATFM
+163 
-170 MRQAF
+170 
-175 LGTSE
+175 
-180 ELREAAKI
+180 
-188 DGASEFRI
+188 
-196 FYQIMVPI
+196 
-204 IIPTIAAVCTTQFV
+204 
-218 SSWNSYMDPLIFINK
+218 
-233 SALYTLPLV
+233 
-242 LDNFVSMEATQYGLM
+242 
-257 MAACCLATVPVFIV
+257 
-271 FLCGQKF
+271 
-278 FIKGLTV
+278 
-285 GAVKGQVMNRKTK
+285 RKTK
-298 GYIVG
+298 GYIVA

-330 RSQDTADYRKWS
+330 RSQDTADYQKWS

-401 LTYTDRTGETR
+401 LNYTDRTGETR

-417 TASFGYPAYVTI
+417 TTSFGYPAYVTI
-429 AGYDF
+429 DGYDF

>member
-1 MANTKVVGS
+1 
-10 NTPKKRFFRILMV
+10 
-23 ILIIGLCLLM
+23 
-33 LSPFIWMI
+33 
-41 GASLKKEADV
+41 
-51 MKQGVGLFPTYW
+51 MK
-63 YPQNYLRVLGF
+63 
-74 AGKTN
+74 
-79 YHFLQGYWNSIKVAA
+79 
-94 ISAAVAGV
+94 
-102 SSCLAGY
+102 
-109 AFAKLKFRGSNVL
+109 
-122 FLLYLS
+122 
-128 QMMIPSQLTLIPR
+128 
-141 FVIFSAVGLVNTHWA
+141 
-156 LILPKVV
+156 
-163 AVSATFM
+163 
-170 MRQAF
+170 
-175 LGTSE
+175 
-180 ELREAAKI
+180 
-188 DGASEFRI
+188 
-196 FYQIMVPI
+196 
-204 IIPTIAAVCTTQFV
+204 
-218 SSWNSYMDPLIFINK
+218 
-233 SALYTLPLV
+233 
-242 LDNFVSMEATQYGLM
+242 
-257 MAACCLATVPVFIV
+257 
-271 FLCGQKF
+271 
-278 FIKGLTV
+278 
-285 GAVKGQVMNRKTK
+285 RKTK
-298 GYIVG
+298 GYIVA
-303 VISILFSVFLIV
+303 VISILFSIFLIV

-401 LTYTDRTGETR
+401 LTYTDCTGEPR

-417 TASFGYPAYVTI
+417 TTSFGYPAYVTI

-484 DHFTIYGGYDE
+484 DHFTIYYKRR

>member
-1 MANTKVVGS
+1 
-10 NTPKKRFFRILMV
+10 
-23 ILIIGLCLLM
+23 
-33 LSPFIWMI
+33 
-41 GASLKKEADV
+41 
-51 MKQGVGLFPTYW
+51 MK
-63 YPQNYLRVLGF
+63 
-74 AGKTN
+74 
-79 YHFLQGYWNSIKVAA
+79 
-94 ISAAVAGV
+94 
-102 SSCLAGY
+102 
-109 AFAKLKFRGSNVL
+109 
-122 FLLYLS
+122 
-128 QMMIPSQLTLIPR
+128 
-141 FVIFSAVGLVNTHWA
+141 
-156 LILPKVV
+156 
-163 AVSATFM
+163 
-170 MRQAF
+170 
-175 LGTSE
+175 
-180 ELREAAKI
+180 
-188 DGASEFRI
+188 
-196 FYQIMVPI
+196 
-204 IIPTIAAVCTTQFV
+204 
-218 SSWNSYMDPLIFINK
+218 
-233 SALYTLPLV
+233 
-242 LDNFVSMEATQYGLM
+242 
-257 MAACCLATVPVFIV
+257 
-271 FLCGQKF
+271 
-278 FIKGLTV
+278 
-285 GAVKGQVMNRKTK
+285 RKTK
-298 GYIVG
+298 GYIVA

-330 RSQDTADYRKWS
+330 RSQDTADYQKWS

-401 LTYTDRTGETR
+401 LNYTDRTGETR

-417 TASFGYPAYVTI
+417 TTSFGYPAYVTI

-473 ENFDDLAYQGK
+473 ENFDDLAYQEK

>member
-1 MANTKVVGS
+1 
-10 NTPKKRFFRILMV
+10 
-23 ILIIGLCLLM
+23 
-33 LSPFIWMI
+33 
-41 GASLKKEADV
+41 
-51 MKQGVGLFPTYW
+51 MK
-63 YPQNYLRVLGF
+63 
-74 AGKTN
+74 
-79 YHFLQGYWNSIKVAA
+79 
-94 ISAAVAGV
+94 
-102 SSCLAGY
+102 
-109 AFAKLKFRGSNVL
+109 
-122 FLLYLS
+122 
-128 QMMIPSQLTLIPR
+128 
-141 FVIFSAVGLVNTHWA
+141 
-156 LILPKVV
+156 
-163 AVSATFM
+163 
-170 MRQAF
+170 
-175 LGTSE
+175 
-180 ELREAAKI
+180 
-188 DGASEFRI
+188 
-196 FYQIMVPI
+196 
-204 IIPTIAAVCTTQFV
+204 
-218 SSWNSYMDPLIFINK
+218 
-233 SALYTLPLV
+233 
-242 LDNFVSMEATQYGLM
+242 
-257 MAACCLATVPVFIV
+257 
-271 FLCGQKF
+271 
-278 FIKGLTV
+278 
-285 GAVKGQVMNRKTK
+285 RKTK
-298 GYIVG
+298 GYIVA
-303 VISILFSVFLIV
+303 VISILFSIFLIV

-330 RSQDTADYRKWS
+330 RSQDTADYQKWS
-342 VPEKYTHFLIFPEE
+342 EPEKYTHFLIFPEE

-401 LTYTDRTGETR
+401 LTYTDRTGEPR

-417 TASFGYPAYVTI
+417 TTSFGYPAYVTI